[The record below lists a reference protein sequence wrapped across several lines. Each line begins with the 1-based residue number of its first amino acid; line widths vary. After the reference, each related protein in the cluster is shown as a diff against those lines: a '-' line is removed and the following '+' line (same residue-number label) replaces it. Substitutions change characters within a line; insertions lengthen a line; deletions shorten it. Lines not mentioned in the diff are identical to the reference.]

1 MEIVAGKRACYNLLA
16 FICLKMELHWR
27 NYRVFVKLLNVL
39 LTFSSHLYS
48 KKDRNLVFCCSGWE
62 CIIIAIFPST
72 IGKKDKS

>member
-1 MEIVAGKRACYNLLA
+1 MEIEAGERACYNLLA

-48 KKDRNLVFCCSGWE
+48 KPRFLSWE
-62 CIIIAIFPST
+62 RGPTPMHGQNMAKSLILIFL
-72 IGKKDKS
+72 